1 MEEEGRKPIAYRPRA
16 LDGGYGWGVVLGSF
30 LIHVFTDGFVYSFGV
45 IAESLI
51 KEFDSSNTVVSTILS
66 LLTGLMLAT
75 GPLASAICNRIG
87 CRITTIIGAIIAS
100 FGCAISYFATSM
112 AFLIFSVGIVMGTGF
127 GLMYCP
133 AIVIVTIYFEKYRS
147 LATGVTVCGAGVGTF
162 IFSKIISILIVQF
175 DWRTVFIIYAV
186 LVLLCVPC
194 GILYRP
200 VKFVPIYG
208 DEEEL
213 EEEEEGK
220 VDENKKGINEIEE
233 EFDEERGTSESFQ
246 NGNAFSS
253 NILRPAQSQQLI
265 NKFSTKNNGI
275 NGNLLG
281 RVNGNGEGFLQRF
294 LSIGDRLDVQD
305 CGKGRGGSIS
315 VSTGFLN
322 VRDIFFT
329 GSIAE
334 LPEYKENKFRFRSVS
349 SLHSHSSFNRSNIP
363 NILQSHQTERI
374 EEEKDEEVE
383 DNESI
388 EKQKQKQINGINSCH
403 LLATKSVS
411 SEDDRSSSSR
421 AIEIWRTVKR
431 MLDLSLLTNSVYVLF
446 GISNFLTSIG
456 FNAPPMFMPMNAEL
470 VLGWDKIQASTTISA
485 YGLANIFGRISFG
498 LLCDRKLPT
507 KWGKDK
513 PRNRLWIYNLTLMFC
528 GFITCFVFSI
538 NSFYAF
544 IAYCFFYGFTISSYV
559 CLTSVVL
566 VDLVGVDRLTNAFGL
581 LLFIQGIATFVGPP
595 IAGRLYD
602 LTNRYDWTFALC
614 GICLFLSG
622 AMLFVIPRFRKNEKY
637 IINDKSSVLRIE
649 MNGGDKLICNNKC
662 EEN

>member
-1 MEEEGRKPIAYRPRA
+1 MEEEARKPIAYRPRA
-16 LDGGYGWGVVLGSF
+16 LDGGYGWVVVLGSF

-51 KEFDSSNTVVSTILS
+51 QEFDSSNTVVSTILS

-200 VKFVPIYG
+200 VKFVPIY
-208 DEEEL
+208 EEEL
-213 EEEEEGK
+213 DEE
-220 VDENKKGINEIEE
+220 KGIVEIEE
-233 EFDEERGTSESFQ
+233 ESGIGVDEEGIKPESYQ
-246 NGNAFSS
+246 NGNAFQN

-265 NKFSTKNNGI
+265 NKFSTKTNGVL
-275 NGNLLG
+275 NGNILG
-281 RVNGNGEGFLQRF
+281 GKVNGGNGGEGFLQRF
-294 LSIGDRLDVQD
+294 LSIGDRLDDRD
-305 CGKGRGGSIS
+305 CGKGRGSIS

-322 VRDIFFT
+322 VRDIFYT

-349 SLHSHSSFNRSNIP
+349 SLHSHSSFNRSNVP

-383 DNESI
+383 DSSESN

-403 LLATKSVS
+403 LLASKSIS

-431 MLDLSLLTNSVYVLF
+431 MLDLSLLTNPVYVLF

-498 LLCDRKLPT
+498 LLCDRQLPT

-528 GFITCFVFSI
+528 GFITCFVFAI

-595 IAGRLYD
+595 IAGKLFD

-622 AMLFVIPRFRKNEKY
+622 AMLFVIPRFRNNEKY
-637 IINDKSSVLRIE
+637 LNDKCSVLRIE
-649 MNGGDKLICNNKC
+649 MNGGDKLICNKG
-662 EEN
+662 EEEK